1 MSPHITTISSCSLQG
16 NLDQNYQVNEE
27 EENVLRCV
35 VGTLDL
41 SLRYLSHGQTF
52 PGEQVKAP
60 FFCLID
66 RKGLSRYGYIANL
79 CVAKS
84 ARRQGI
90 ASRMMQFAIM
100 SAKKQGAEQVFVHV
114 HRHNTPAQRLYQK
127 MGFEVISLCMTAPLC
142 CLANGIKLYRSPDCC
157 VS

>member
-127 MGFEVISLCMTAPLC
+127 MGFEVIEA
-142 CLANGIKLYRSPDCC
+142 ANSQLSEGETYLLHREISTTKL
-157 VS
+157 